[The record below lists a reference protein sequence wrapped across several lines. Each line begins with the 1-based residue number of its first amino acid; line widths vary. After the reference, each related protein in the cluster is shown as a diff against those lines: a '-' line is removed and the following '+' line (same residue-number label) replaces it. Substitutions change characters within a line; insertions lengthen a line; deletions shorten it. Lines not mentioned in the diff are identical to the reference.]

1 MSGPV
6 RKLLIVVVVLGGLLV
21 VADFAA
27 RAYAEG
33 QAGQVLQR
41 QLHLSKQPSV
51 SLGGFP
57 FLFHAAEGRFSSI
70 EVDATDVVAAKVRI
84 RKVTITLHDVNFSLT
99 GLLTGGKSD
108 VSAKDGEG
116 NVALTAD
123 AVNAISKRRGVPVMV
138 GFAAGK
144 VTVQTDQLP
153 GEAAGTISIKGRTL
167 VVRPEGGGP
176 SFSVP
181 LPKLVPGIRY
191 RKVAV
196 IGDLAVLSFGIERRE
211 FKL

>member
-1 MSGPV
+1 LAIV
-6 RKLLIVVVVLGGLLV
+6 RKLLITLLVLAGLLV
-21 VADFAA
+21 VADFAT

-41 QLHLSKQPSV
+41 QLHLSKKPSV

-57 FLFHAAEGRFSSI
+57 FLIHAAEGSFSSI
-70 EVDATDVVAAKVRI
+70 GVEATDVVIAKVPI
-84 RKVTITLHDVNFSLT
+84 QEVSIALHDVKFSLS

-108 VSAKDGEG
+108 VSARAGDGS
-116 NVALTAD
+116 VALAAG
-123 AVNAISKRRGVPVMV
+123 AVNAIFKRQGVPVTV
-138 GFAAGK
+138 RFASGK
-144 VTVQTDQLP
+144 VMVRSAQVS
-153 GEAAGTISIKGRTL
+153 GEAQAALSIKDRTL

-176 SFSVP
+176 MFSVP

-191 RKVAV
+191 RKAAV
-196 IGDLAVLSFGIERRE
+196 IGDLAVLSFGIERQA